1 MAVMTTT
8 FTALAFNMTFLRDGI
23 LKRMRGTPV
32 PPGAFFGGVV
42 GNAVVNALVQI
53 ALLIGVGHLVFGGD
67 LPRNWLTLAVFT
79 VVGVATFACLGIA
92 FAQLIPNF
100 DAAPAYTN
108 AVFLPAIFISGVF
121 YSTEKMPRALEII
134 ADVLPLKHVIDGLHA
149 AIVTGSGIGSTL
161 DALAIMLAWLA
172 VGAVGDRARLPLG
185 SRGPAPRPPAP
196 GPLAGSAPV
205 APRPRPIAI
214 SARPGRPRH
223 QRRRVW
229 NASSAAAD
237 DGVPSTATS
246 TEMPSTAP
254 SWRKQAA
261 TALPVEKRC
270 AGSSATAALDSETK
284 VSPTPMPV
292 TIIAGKM
299 SAQ

>member
-1 MAVMTTT
+1 MDILVPGLAGMAVMTTT
-8 FTALAFNMTFLRDGI
+8 FTALAFNMTFLREQGI

-53 ALLIGVGHLVFGGD
+53 ALLIGVGHLFGGD

-149 AIVTGSGIGSTL
+149 AIVTGSGIGPTL
-161 DALAIMLAWLA
+161 DSLAILLAWLA
-172 VGAVGDRARLPLG
+172 VGLWAITAASAGKPEA
-185 SRGPAPRPPAP
+185 AAYAAAAAWA
-196 GPLAGSAPV
+196 LAGSVPV
-205 APRPRPIAI
+205 APTRPRPIAI
-214 SARPGRPRH
+214 SAAPRPP
-223 QRRRVW
+223 
-229 NASSAAAD
+229 AAISAHA
-237 DGVPSTATS
+237 
-246 TEMPSTAP
+246 
-254 SWRKQAA
+254 
-261 TALPVEKRC
+261 
-270 AGSSATAALDSETK
+270 
-284 VSPTPMPV
+284 
-292 TIIAGKM
+292 
-299 SAQ
+299 